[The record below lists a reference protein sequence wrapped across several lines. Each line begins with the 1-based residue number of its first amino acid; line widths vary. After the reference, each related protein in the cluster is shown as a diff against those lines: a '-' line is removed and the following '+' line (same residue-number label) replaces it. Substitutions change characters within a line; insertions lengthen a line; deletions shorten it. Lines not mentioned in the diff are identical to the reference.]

1 MLCSTNGSKGS
12 KSKSVWFHH
21 ISTGKE
27 MDYVLCKVSESR
39 VENKIKTQIFIF
51 YPEAHPIFTERS
63 DVKLAQAE
71 YIKNAILFLHC

>member
-1 MLCSTNGSKGS
+1 
-12 KSKSVWFHH
+12 
-21 ISTGKE
+21 